1 MIKNLLTTA
10 AMALLTLSASA
21 ETYDLSVQAGWGASA
36 ALPGTTLVA
45 NSGWGEF
52 VLATN
57 VSVTDYKGCR
67 IEYSDATSGWQF
79 KILIGTA
86 DKYPAEI
93 SSDNTSQT
101 VSFSSY
107 DETLS
112 KIEIQAKAADEK
124 ITIKSFVLI
133 KNDDSEEAIEIAPGG
148 GWGITVG
155 GLTST
160 PCAMFFTEQYGG
172 VELYKADGSKCTW
185 SPTSKA
191 EQVYTVTLEE
201 GAPFELLIEAD
212 DVDGKGAIYS
222 YPNLVAG
229 ETTFTLTIP
238 ADNAKEI
245 SSVWLKS
252 AVKPSSASVK
262 IKSITLTETKEGQT
276 AITDIEAAD
285 ENAPVEYFNLQG
297 VRVENPSNG
306 LYIRRQGSKVTKVII

>member
-1 MIKNLLTTA
+1 MLMIKNLLSIA

-57 VSVTDYKGCR
+57 VSVTDYKG
-67 IEYSDATSGWQF
+67 
-79 KILIGTA
+79 
-86 DKYPAEI
+86 
-93 SSDNTSQT
+93 
-101 VSFSSY
+101 
-107 DETLS
+107 
-112 KIEIQAKAADEK
+112 
-124 ITIKSFVLI
+124 
-133 KNDDSEEAIEIAPGG
+133 
-148 GWGITVG
+148 ITVG
-155 GLTST
+155 GITPT
-160 PCAMFFTEQYGG
+160 PCTMFFTEQYGG

-185 SPTSKA
+185 TPASKA

-201 GAPFELLIEAD
+201 GAPFELLLGAD
-212 DVDGKGAIYS
+212 GTDGNGAIYS

-229 ETTFTLTIP
+229 EKTVTLTIP

-245 SSVWLKS
+245 SGVWLKS

-262 IKSITLTETKEGQT
+262 IKSITLTETKESQT
-276 AITDIEAAD
+276 AITEIEAAD